1 MEIASIDLQRR
12 EIIIPTKNNFLSL
25 NMKDMNQIQTIYQK
39 LEIMEFLMSE
49 YPFESEEEAYQ
60 LTDDI
65 LALTD
70 SMSMDEAIESYMHDK
85 ANEDMDYE
93 GD

>member
-1 MEIASIDLQRR
+1 MEIASIDLQRG

-25 NMKDMNQIQTIYQK
+25 NMKDMNQIHTIYQK

-49 YPFESEEEAYQ
+49 DPFESEEEAYQ

-85 ANEDMDYE
+85 ANEDIDYE